1 MKKIYRN
8 LINPVQAIQR
18 DVKKLSYSLV
28 KPFLPSYEVVFT
40 MYQVVPGQAVNQEVS
55 RFDFEQGAVKEAQAF
70 YHQVVNSTNSHRIV
84 PAEVQLKRRKKV
96 IQNHSFGPVKEIQNL
111 MKAR

>member
-8 LINPVQAIQR
+8 LISPVNSIQR

-40 MYQVVPGQAVNQEVS
+40 MYHVIPGQAVNRQES
-55 RFDFEQGAVKEAQAF
+55 KFDFEKGAMSEAQAF
-70 YHQVVNSTNSHRIV
+70 YHQVINSTDSHRIV

-96 IQNHSFGPVKEIQNL
+96 IKNHYFGPVQEIQKL
-111 MKAR
+111 MKAS

>member
-8 LINPVQAIQR
+8 LISPVQAIQR
-18 DVKKLSYSLV
+18 DVKKLSYGLV

-55 RFDFEQGAVKEAQAF
+55 RFDFERGAVKEAQAF
-70 YHQVVNSTNSHRIV
+70 YHKVVHSTDSHRIV
-84 PAEVQLKRRKKV
+84 PAQVQLKRRKKV
-96 IQNHSFGPVKEIQNL
+96 IQNHSFGPVQEIQKL
-111 MKAR
+111 MKAS